1 MGLVKLATQRS
12 FEGPSGMFGGFFLKC
27 FVFVLQMTKG
37 LSSKLCASA
46 RRSWGCQTVSAAA
59 QDVVVSAS
67 ELGGTFCSLS

>member
-1 MGLVKLATQRS
+1 MKVATQRS

-27 FVFVLQMTKG
+27 FVFVLQMTEG

-46 RRSWGCQTVSAAA
+46 LSRGCQTVSVAA
-59 QDVVVSAS
+59 QDVVASAS